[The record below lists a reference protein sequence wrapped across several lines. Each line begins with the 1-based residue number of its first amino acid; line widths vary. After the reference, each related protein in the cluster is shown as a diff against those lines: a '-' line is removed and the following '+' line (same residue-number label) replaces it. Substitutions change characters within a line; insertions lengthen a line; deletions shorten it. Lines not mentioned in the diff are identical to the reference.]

1 MAAIKTQVWI
11 YNCDSC
17 RKEVHPSQVY
27 MSQGK
32 EIWTDGRDVSI
43 YANVAVIVDKWGEG
57 DPCICCDCAAKVL
70 RSVADRINPPPP
82 GITEDDL

>member
-17 RKEVHPSQVY
+17 RKEVDPSKVY
-27 MSQGK
+27 RSQGK
-32 EIWTDGRDVSI
+32 VIWSDGRDVSI
-43 YANVAVIVDKWGEG
+43 YANVSVMVDKWGEG
-57 DPCICCDCAAKVL
+57 EPCICCDCAAKVL
-70 RSVADRINPPPP
+70 RSVADKIDPPPP